1 VKYGEICDFF
11 GATCRNLGTNLC
23 QKANIRAFKLS
34 GNCYA
39 ASRTNLALAI
49 AIHLTRSNHLFGDG
63 KIPQPMSANIFRLH
77 LLLHL
82 WLSRP
87 AGSDDQSVGSN
98 KTPELG
104 KKIYN

>member
-1 VKYGEICDFF
+1 
-11 GATCRNLGTNLC
+11 
-23 QKANIRAFKLS
+23 
-34 GNCYA
+34 
-39 ASRTNLALAI
+39 
-49 AIHLTRSNHLFGDG
+49 
-63 KIPQPMSANIFRLH
+63 MSANIFRLH